1 MSRKYRSEPG
11 SRNPYRLGISP
22 LFVGVIEDWEFAWMR
37 PVLRTEPMSESELV
51 RQQGGWVFAGSIAN
65 SILGFAFWALAAHLF
80 TSTAVGTAGALV
92 SLSSLATS
100 IGILGLD
107 NGLAR
112 FAARVDPPRA
122 LMWQVFLLGGVPF
135 AIVGLALPTPCAR
148 FCKDPSSETGLA
160 LL

>member
-22 LFVGVIEDWEFAWMR
+22 LFVGVIEDWEFPWMR

-80 TSTAVGTAGALV
+80 TSTAVGTAGDIV

-100 IGILGLD
+100 
-107 NGLAR
+107 NGKPVQVKVTRL
-112 FAARVDPPRA
+112 FVA
-122 LMWQVFLLGGVPF
+122 L
-135 AIVGLALPTPCAR
+135 
-148 FCKDPSSETGLA
+148 
-160 LL
+160 